1 MYFLLVT
8 DEGMED
14 LEDKLKSSGH
24 QVVKYSISSDIPP
37 EVDGI
42 LGNWVP
48 AMEHADMVILDD
60 RLKKKYSGT
69 LKRRNGS
76 ALSISQVIT
85 NLMDA
90 GLLAESITENKIIK
104 RRWWRRNGN

>member
-14 LEDKLKSSGH
+14 LESKLKDTGH
-24 QVVKYSISSDIPP
+24 QVVRYSVSSDLPP
-37 EVDGI
+37 ELEGFFGDWI
-42 LGNWVP
+42 S
-48 AMEHADMVILDD
+48 AAEYADMVIMDD
-60 RLKKKYSGT
+60 RLRKKYSGV
-69 LKRRNGS
+69 LEKKNGS
-76 ALSISQVIT
+76 VLSISQVIT
-85 NLMDA
+85 KLMEA